1 MKHYL
6 LFVFGIFFII
16 ACNNNEPEKENTSAT
31 TTTATEDSKGKIID
45 ITGKETDTSKKSI
58 KAYVSGNINGRQIT
72 ISYHSPAVRNRIIWG
87 GLVPFD
93 QPWVSGAH
101 MATSIETDATLILNG
116 QEIPAGKYA
125 FFTIPYKKDW
135 TIILNKNWDQHLTD
149 AYDAKDDILRWQVKP
164 DSLSFVQE
172 RLRYTIDQLGEY
184 KGRIDLTWEKLRIAI
199 PFEVKR

>member
-6 LFVFGIFFII
+6 LTLSVFLII
-16 ACNNNEPEKENTSAT
+16 ACNNDETKKENHSHKTTS
-31 TTTATEDSKGKIID
+31 TAEDSKGKVID
-45 ITGKETDTSKKSI
+45 ITGNEPDTTKKSI
-58 KAYVSGNINGRQIT
+58 KAYVSGNINGRLIT

-93 QPWVSGAH
+93 NPWVSGAH
-101 MATSIETDATLILNG
+101 MATSIETEATLIVNG

-125 FFTIPYKKDW
+125 FFTIPSQKDW
-135 TIILNKNWDQHLTD
+135 TIILNKNWEQHLTD
-149 AYDAKDDILRWQVKP
+149 EYDAKDDILRWQVKP

-172 RLRYTIDQLGEY
+172 RLRYTIDQMGEY

-199 PFEVKR
+199 PFEIKR